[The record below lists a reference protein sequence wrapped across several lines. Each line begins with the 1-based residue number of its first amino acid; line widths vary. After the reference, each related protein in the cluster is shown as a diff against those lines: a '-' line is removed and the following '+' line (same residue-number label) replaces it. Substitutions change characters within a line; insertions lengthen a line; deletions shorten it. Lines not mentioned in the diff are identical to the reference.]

1 MSFLSLRTHRAV
13 SEACA
18 AVSPSD
24 GSTAGFDSG
33 CSEGKG
39 CEREDGIV
47 TDSEQAGDL
56 DHLAEKEAGE
66 DLGSQKLQELK
77 VCTNEI
83 MAEVPK
89 NQEEA
94 GLAEANCSSAMS
106 FCTSQDEKT
115 VHLQALL
122 LQVDSVTGTR
132 DEKEEEISGNVFSGD
147 GADKNASCSHTS
159 MGELNCGS
167 VEICETAATPSVSE
181 RKDSVSSGAKT

>member
-1 MSFLSLRTHRAV
+1 MSFLSLRTHRAE

-39 CEREDGIV
+39 YEREDGIV

-106 FCTSQDEKT
+106 FCTSQDEKSDG
-115 VHLQALL
+115 QARL

-147 GADKNASCSHTS
+147 GADKNASCSHTQ
-159 MGELNCGS
+159 MGGLNCGS
-167 VEICETAATPSVSE
+167 VEICETAATPSASE
-181 RKDSVSSGAKT
+181 RKDSVSSGTKT